1 LREIRISI
9 HTFVFH
15 MAEALNIRPEMD
27 PSPSVASSLT
37 RAAKSPIRPHTAG
50 RERTTAP
57 LETSASDGAQAEI
70 FYLQKQV
77 QSQTLMVIHLEDSE
91 RLEGKIEW
99 YDRDTIKICSKTR
112 QRVLIFKSAIKY
124 IHKAAEQHPVSSGQL
139 R

>member
-1 LREIRISI
+1 MPEPTNFLAEINASPG
-9 HTFVFH
+9 
-15 MAEALNIRPEMD
+15 AELPAP
-27 PSPSVASSLT
+27 
-37 RAAKSPIRPHTAG
+37 RAAKSPARPHTAG
-50 RERTTAP
+50 RERVDILP
-57 LETSASDGAQAEI
+57 ERSATGGAHAEI

-77 QSQTLMVIHLEDSE
+77 QAQTIMVIHLEDGE

-124 IHKAAEQHPVSSGQL
+124 IHKAGEHHQASSD

>member
-1 LREIRISI
+1 
-9 HTFVFH
+9 

-27 PSPSVASSLT
+27 PNPSVASSLT
-37 RAAKSPIRPHTAG
+37 RAPKSPIRPHTAG
-50 RERTTAP
+50 RERSTVP
-57 LETSASDGAQAEI
+57 LEASAGDGAQAEI

-77 QSQTLMVIHLEDSE
+77 QSQTLMVVHLEDGE

-124 IHKAAEQHPVSSGQL
+124 IHKAAEQHPVSLGQL